1 MHTPFWRS
9 AIISLLLGALA
20 AQWVSAAAVLP
31 CAGHPVG
38 AEHKV
43 SEVTPAAW
51 LATNQHAAPEGAPG
65 SHALVADKHPNH
77 NAGHDHGL
85 PVEAPAVPQ
94 HAPYA
99 DTGHD
104 EAHAKAPA
112 ASAGHCCLSVALVST
127 LTLPD
132 FARRSVSA
140 DFAPLT
146 KHHRAPVLS
155 APERP
160 PRVHAA

>member
-9 AIISLLLGALA
+9 AIICLLLGALA

-38 AEHKV
+38 VVQKV
-43 SEVTPAAW
+43 SEVAPVAW
-51 LATNQHAAPEGAPG
+51 LATSQQAAPEGASG
-65 SHALVADKHPNH
+65 SYGLVAAQHPH
-77 NAGHDHGL
+77 HDAGHDHGRL
-85 PVEAPAVPQ
+85 AEAHAVPQ
-94 HAPYA
+94 HAPHA
-99 DTGHD
+99 DTGHE
-104 EAHAKAPA
+104 EAHTKAPS
-112 ASAGHCCLSVALVST
+112 ASAGHCCLSLALVST
-127 LTLPD
+127 QTLPD
-132 FARRSVSA
+132 FAQRSVSA